1 MSWCAAAGPPSEEQ
15 LRNFL
20 KILNRFLQTSP
31 VRRQAAESADNTG
44 QGDLLRLGPV
54 LCQCLPEVPLRRI
67 LVNYEALRGQISK
80 QHCSHGT

>member
-1 MSWCAAAGPPSEEQ
+1 MSKCAAAGPSEEQ
-15 LRNFL
+15 FVKFL

-31 VRRQAAESADNTG
+31 VRRQTVESADNTG

-67 LVNYEALRGQISK
+67 LVNHEAFLG
-80 QHCSHGT
+80 